1 MKIRALLLA
10 VLLGA
15 CLAAGPVQAGWQ
27 EDYQAAETAV
37 KGKKL
42 LEAADLLVRA
52 LEDQTMPGEIR
63 ISVRG
68 ILIRLYVSLGDYP
81 RMIDECTKLIQ
92 GPSPWGESGPW
103 QSVKSATLSSRAN
116 ALYRLGRFA
125 EAKTDYE
132 AALELERENKV
143 VMTNFAWFLA
153 TCPEEG
159 FRDGQRALK
168 MASEVAGQTQASRT
182 VFNVL
187 AAAQAEVGRFDEAVK
202 TQERAIG
209 MIPEGAREDLRAAYR
224 ERLAAYKAGKPWREE
239 PVKVIR

>member
-1 MKIRALLLA
+1 VKLRVLLLTA
-10 VLLGA
+10 LLGA

-27 EDYQAAETAV
+27 EDYQAAEAAA

-42 LEAADLLVRA
+42 QEAAGLLVRA
-52 LEDQTMPGEIR
+52 LEDQAMPDDVR

-81 RMIDECTKLIQ
+81 RMVDECTKLIQ
-92 GPSPWGESGPW
+92 SPSPWGEGGPW
-103 QSVKSATLSSRAN
+103 QSVKAATLSSRAN

-132 AALELERENKV
+132 AALGLDQGNSV
-143 VMTNFAWFLA
+143 VMINYAWFLA
-153 TCPEEG
+153 TCPEKG

-168 MASEVAGQTQASRT
+168 LAGDAAGQAQASRAML
-182 VFNVL
+182 NVL

-202 TQERAIG
+202 NQERAIG
-209 MIPEGAREDLRAAYR
+209 MIPEGVREDLRAAYR